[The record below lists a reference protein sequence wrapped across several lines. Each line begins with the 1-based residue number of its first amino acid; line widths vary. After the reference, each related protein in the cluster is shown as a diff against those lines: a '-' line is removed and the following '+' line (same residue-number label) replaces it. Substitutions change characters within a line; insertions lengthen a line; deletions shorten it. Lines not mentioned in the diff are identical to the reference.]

1 MLKDVA
7 GTDSTKDF
15 DYVDH
20 SDDAWRTMEKIQVG
34 ILDGWVEVRYHAIGM
49 PILSPRH
56 EKSRSIHSLMNN
68 SRAQK
73 GPSAPQKLARPLKN
87 SRANIRLSKTI
98 IRSLFLGSLI
108 LVGLVSIVHGLR
120 SVSAGL
126 KPLATQGSS
135 TGKKAFIGGLWVG
148 VLITSV
154 AISLLIRAFSK
165 ILFPRRK
172 GPWEYPPYFKVIAQ

>member
-20 SDDAWRTMEKIQVG
+20 SDDAFRTMEKIQVG
-34 ILDGWVEVRYHAIGM
+34 ILDGWVEVRYYTIGM
-49 PILSPRH
+49 PILSPGH
-56 EKSRSIHSLMNN
+56 GYLKSIHSLMHNFQT
-68 SRAQK
+68 QK
-73 GPSAPQKLARPLKN
+73 VPSAPEKSARPLKD

-108 LVGLVSIVHGLR
+108 LVGLVSVVHGLR

-126 KPLATQGSS
+126 KPISNPGSS
-135 TGKKAFIGGLWVG
+135 SGKKAFIGGLWVG

-172 GPWEYPPYFKVIAQ
+172 GPWEYPPYFRVTA